1 MVRGELKRF
10 GSILDLFL
18 SKHFN
23 GNTILIRAG
32 VKDVLR
38 ASRVL
43 RLYRLLRHLH
53 ALQGREQYWCA
64 TVDDSFEKRPILIRR
79 MCEETATP
87 SFFDSIG
94 SSTTSRSSP
103 ESVAAVPS
111 RAWASWSIAIS
122 PSTYISALDP
132 LLQSSAAVATMFIPL
147 PFARGTFVY
156 GLNALVHRRGRQHM
170 VFFSALDPLLRT
182 MSAVVII
189 QLTTYYRLFVRKTLR
204 SLLTIQR
211 TSFRIIVG
219 AFSRFSPGTIRRVYG
234 RCPRLFAAFS
244 QRSDAPLDYTYTILW
259 IAGHFRDLF
268 LLMVLVYTWI
278 FSVGR
283 WYLPVHH
290 LTLKNDWYSNIHSYY
305 GLKPS

>member
-1 MVRGELKRF
+1 MFCGLHEYYDCIACYVTCTRYKGESNIDAQRLTTLLKNDLFWFDGCAKKRRHHRFSIRSVPPPHPDPRPSLLPRCRRGPERLDPSPSAQVPTF
-10 GSILDLFL
+10 LHSILYY
-18 SKHFN
+18 N
-23 GNTILIRAG
+23 PR
-32 VKDVLR
+32 LR
-38 ASRVL
+38 WPQCS
-43 RLYRLLRHLH
+43 YR
-53 ALQGREQYWCA
+53 
-64 TVDDSFEKRPILIRR
+64 
-79 MCEETATP
+79 
-87 SFFDSIG
+87 
-94 SSTTSRSSP
+94 
-103 ESVAAVPS
+103 
-111 RAWASWSIAIS
+111 
-122 PSTYISALDP
+122 
-132 LLQSSAAVATMFIPL
+132 

-156 GLNALVHRRGRQHM
+156 GLNVLVHRRGRQHR

-189 QLTTYYRLFVRKTLR
+189 QLTTYYRLFARKTLR

-268 LLMVLVYTWI
+268 LLMVLVYSWI
-278 FSVGR
+278 LSVGR

-290 LTLKNDWYSNIHSYY
+290 LTLKNDW
-305 GLKPS
+305 